1 MGGFMFQYKI
11 LVADGLDEEGL
22 ALLRQTAEVSLQPQI
37 SAADLL
43 EEIGNY
49 DALVV
54 RSRTRVTAAVVA
66 AGKRLKL
73 IGRAGVG
80 VDNIDLIAAAE
91 AGITVVNSPLA
102 ATMAVAEMTMALM
115 LGLARQ
121 IPAVDASM
129 KVGKWDKQAFTGGEL
144 DGKVLGIVGYGRVG
158 SQLAQYA
165 TTFGMQVL
173 VYSPSLTPEAIRES
187 GVQPVE
193 FDELLGRADY
203 LSLHVPYTETTCNL
217 LGADAF
223 AKMKPGVRLVNTA
236 RGGIVDEEAL
246 RAALDSGQ
254 VAGAALDVFATEPVP
269 TGSIAMHPRVI
280 ATPHIAAQTEE
291 AQARAG
297 IDIAEEVLAALQ
309 GQTLR
314 WKIC

>member
-1 MGGFMFQYKI
+1 MGGFMSQYNI

-22 ALLRQTAEVSLQPQI
+22 ALLRKAAEVSLQPQI

-43 EEIGNY
+43 DEIGNY

-66 AGKRLKL
+66 AGKRLMV

-80 VDNIDLIAAAE
+80 VDNIDLIAATE

-102 ATMAVAEMTMALM
+102 ATMAVAEMTMALL

-129 KVGKWDKQAFTGGEL
+129 KVGKWDKQAFTGAEL
-144 DGKVLGIVGYGRVG
+144 DGKVLGILGYGRIG
-158 SQLAQYA
+158 SHLAQYA
-165 TTFGMQVL
+165 TAFGMQVL

-187 GVQPVE
+187 GVQPAE
-193 FDELLGRADY
+193 FDELLSRADY
-203 LSLHVPYTETTCNL
+203 LSLHVPYTETTRNL
-217 LGADAF
+217 LGAAEF

-254 VAGAALDVFATEPVP
+254 VAGAALDVFANEPVP
-269 TGSIAMHPRVI
+269 PGSIAMHPRVI
-280 ATPHIAAQTEE
+280 ATPHIAAQTAE

-297 IDIAEEVLAALQ
+297 IDIAEEVLAALL

>member
-1 MGGFMFQYKI
+1 
-11 LVADGLDEEGL
+11 
-22 ALLRQTAEVSLQPQI
+22 
-37 SAADLL
+37 
-43 EEIGNY
+43 
-49 DALVV
+49 V

-66 AGKRLKL
+66 AGKRLKV

-80 VDNIDLIAAAE
+80 VDNIDLIATTE

-129 KVGKWDKQAFTGGEL
+129 KVGKWDKQAITGSEL
-144 DGKVLGIVGYGRVG
+144 DGKVLGIVGYGRIG
-158 SQLAQYA
+158 SQLAQHA
-165 TTFGMQVL
+165 TAFGMRVL
-173 VYSPSLTPEAIRES
+173 VYSPSLTPEAIREN
-187 GVQPVE
+187 GVQPAE
-193 FDELLGRADY
+193 FDELLDRADY
-203 LSLHVPYTETTCNL
+203 LSLHVPYTETTRNL

-246 RAALDSGQ
+246 LAALDNGQ
-254 VAGAALDVFATEPVP
+254 VAGVALDVFATEPVP
-269 TGSIAMHPRVI
+269 PGSIAMHPRVI
-280 ATPHIAAQTEE
+280 ATPHIAAQTAE

-309 GQTLR
+309 GQALR

>member
-280 ATPHIAAQTEE
+280 ATPHIAAQTAE